1 MENDRKVRKID
12 GPTLVI
18 SGDKIKNAI
27 LVQKSKLLAISGPL
41 QGKEFMVD
49 KNIFTIGSGSNN
61 DLVIEDTTISRRH
74 CEIQLIPEGYVI
86 RDLGS
91 TNGTV
96 VQGVKVTAAFL
107 NQSTE
112 IHLGK
117 TKLVFCPLKEAMEYT
132 LSQNESF
139 GNLLGRSV
147 PMRRVFHI
155 AETYAPTDAT
165 ILIEGETGTGKE
177 VLAEEIHK

>member
-74 CEIQLIPEGYVI
+74 C
-86 RDLGS
+86 
-91 TNGTV
+91 
-96 VQGVKVTAAFL
+96 
-107 NQSTE
+107 
-112 IHLGK
+112 
-117 TKLVFCPLKEAMEYT
+117 
-132 LSQNESF
+132 
-139 GNLLGRSV
+139 
-147 PMRRVFHI
+147 
-155 AETYAPTDAT
+155 
-165 ILIEGETGTGKE
+165 
-177 VLAEEIHK
+177 